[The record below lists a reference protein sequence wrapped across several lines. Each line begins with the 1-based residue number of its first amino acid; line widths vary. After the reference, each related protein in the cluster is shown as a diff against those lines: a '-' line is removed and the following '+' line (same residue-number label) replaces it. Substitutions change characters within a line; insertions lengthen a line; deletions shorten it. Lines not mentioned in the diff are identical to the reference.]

1 MRLFALLTG
10 AVAFFSVGAVAPS
23 QAARDDGQNDK
34 PRYVY
39 EQTTGNLYLVAGADR
54 TLLGTGYS
62 GTGDGRNNPDLQGT
76 RNVGP
81 IPQGL
86 WRIGDAHDSQKT
98 GKLVMDLTPVG
109 HDALGRSDF
118 QMHGDNAKTHDA
130 SHGCIVMDRSVREKI
145 ASGEVRELEVVHGP
159 DAKKEGDR

>member
-1 MRLFALLTG
+1 MKAFGLLTG
-10 AVAFFSVGAVAPS
+10 VAVALCAGVPAQSRPAGE
-23 QAARDDGQNDK
+23 DGKGDT

-39 EQTTGNLYLVAGADR
+39 EQTTGNLYLVAVGDR

-62 GTGDGRNNPDLQGT
+62 GTGDGRNNPDQQGT

-86 WRIGDAHDSQKT
+86 WRIGEAHDSHKT

-118 QMHGDNAKTHDA
+118 QIHGDNARTHDA
-130 SHGCIVMDRSVREKI
+130 SHGCIVMGRDVREKI
-145 ASGEVRELEVVHGP
+145 ASGEVRELEVVRGP
-159 DAKKEGDR
+159 GAKKEGDK

>member
-1 MRLFALLTG
+1 MRLSRMLAGAAVTLL
-10 AVAFFSVGAVAPS
+10 VAAAPAPS
-23 QAARDDGQNDK
+23 RPAKEDGKGDQA
-34 PRYVY
+34 RYVY

-62 GTGDGRNNPDLQGT
+62 GTGDGRNNPDMQGA

-86 WRIGDAHDSQKT
+86 WRIGDAHDSAKT

-109 HDALGRSDF
+109 HGAGPLRLPNPRRQRQDARRLPRLHRHRPGSP
-118 QMHGDNAKTHDA
+118 GE
-130 SHGCIVMDRSVREKI
+130 DRLR
-145 ASGEVRELEVVHGP
+145 RRP
-159 DAKKEGDR
+159 